1 MTDPFSILWP
11 LVDHPDAVVSWQTAA
26 WWPAG
31 VRDTLFDLGLLREV
45 EPARFVTCPEC
56 REHDG
61 EVIAFAGPNG
71 ETRYAIPCPEVL
83 RAEVTL
89 EELRQWRIDFPRIT
103 SVLAE
108 GLHLGGK
115 PAELVPGRLWRLG
128 RWSCRETSRDMLLGR
143 GFGRADA
150 ETLRRA
156 VTGSRKPVVFVPWT
170 APASGFWAGKSPP
183 IILLP
188 EVTSCTDGVIDFD
201 VEEILFLV
209 LDADGRSSE
218 QSTGSESLSL
228 VVDRKVRSA
237 IKSQLTDDLVIQTY
251 LASGSSARKAA
262 KELKQ
267 QGFPIHHSTVS
278 RIVGRYQDVLQ
289 AGSSESV
296 VRTRSSQR
304 RDTPIKN
311 RD

>member
-1 MTDPFSILWP
+1 MTDPLSILWP

-31 VRDTLFDLGLLREV
+31 VRDTLLGLGFLREV
-45 EPARFVTCPEC
+45 EPARYVRCPEC
-56 REHDG
+56 HEHDG
-61 EVIAFAGPNG
+61 EVIAFSGPDG
-71 ETRYAIPCPEVL
+71 ATRYAIPCPEVL
-83 RAEVTL
+83 RAEVSL
-89 EELRQWRIDFPRIT
+89 DELRQWRIDFPRIAA
-103 SVLAE
+103 VVAE

-115 PAELVPGRLWRLG
+115 PAELDPGRLWRLG
-128 RWSCRETSRDMLLGR
+128 RWSYRNASRDMLLGR

-156 VTGSRKPVVFVPWT
+156 VTGSRKPVVFLPWT
-170 APASGFWAGKSPP
+170 APASDFWTGKSPP
-183 IILLP
+183 VIRLP
-188 EVTSCTDGVIDFD
+188 EVTSCTDGVVGFD

-209 LDADGRSSE
+209 QDADERSSE
-218 QSTGSESLSL
+218 QPTGSESLSL

-237 IKSQLTDDLVIQTY
+237 IKSQLPDDLVIQTY